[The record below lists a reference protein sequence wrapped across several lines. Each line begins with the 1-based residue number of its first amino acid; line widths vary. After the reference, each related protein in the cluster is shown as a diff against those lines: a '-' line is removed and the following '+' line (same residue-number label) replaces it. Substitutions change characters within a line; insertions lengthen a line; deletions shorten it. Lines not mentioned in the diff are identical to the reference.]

1 MARYQ
6 QGIGV
11 PEADNVP
18 STYQA
23 PTTWQEPKAPA
34 VNRVDFKPGNTGAT
48 RTYGATPDYVDTVP
62 SRWAYGEKNKWL
74 DELSNAGESA
84 GRAGQSWMDASSA
97 SSSRGTDTGP
107 ITNPSWSTTQR
118 ARRGAWE

>member
-11 PEADNVP
+11 PEASNVP
-18 STYQA
+18 STFQA

-34 VNRVDFKPGNTGAT
+34 INRVDFKPGNTGAT
-48 RTYGATPDYVDTVP
+48 RDYGRTPDYVDTVP
-62 SRWAYGEKNKWL
+62 SRWSYSAKNTWL
-74 DELSNAGESA
+74 DKLSSAGESA
-84 GRAGQSWMDASSA
+84 GSATQSWMNSSG
-97 SSSRGTDTGP
+97 SSRGTDTGP

-118 ARRGAWE
+118 SRRDSWE